1 MMKRLPIYFL
11 WMLVAAL
18 ALLAGYYRF
27 FWKGEPG
34 RLTRV
39 VDAPAVVWEVRQL
52 QELATVRHSIQKVIG
67 LEEEKVPFGS
77 ESVLMVVQAQV
88 KAGVDLGE
96 LRASDVVVRGREEV
110 VLRLPGAKILDV
122 YVDDKQTRVYQRS
135 KTWWTPWVAANPQLE
150 QQARQVALEAA
161 QGAAMRAGIV
171 SNAQVNA
178 ELVVGTFLRSA
189 GFRSVKFAGRQS
201 Q

>member
-1 MMKRLPIYFL
+1 MMKRIQIYFL
-11 WMLVAAL
+11 WILVAAL

-27 FWKGEPG
+27 FWKGETG
-34 RLTRV
+34 RLIRV
-39 VDAPAVVWEVRQL
+39 VDAPAVVWEVQQL

-88 KAGVDLGE
+88 KAGVDLRE
-96 LRASDVVVRGREEV
+96 LRTGDVVVRGCEEV

-135 KTWWTPWVAANPQLE
+135 KTWWTPWIAENPQLE
-150 QQARQVALEAA
+150 QQARQAALEAA

-171 SNAQVNA
+171 SNAQANA

-189 GFRSVKFAGRQS
+189 GFRSVKFVGGED
-201 Q
+201 